1 MKQLINKILV
11 DIKLLNEKAEL
22 PTYAHTELIG
32 GEKVP
37 MDGAMDIKATSLKY
51 DRSMDCYIY
60 GTGLSF
66 NVRAGRKLH
75 ALPRSSNRK
84 TDCYIPNHVPL
95 LDPMY
100 SNELFICYKNRTSIE
115 MRLKMMYLEKKME
128 ILESLAGLSG
138 DAGAQCK
145 PIAFQ
150 NLRETSEWYYD
161 AIEKGDEELEFAPYE
176 VGDKIAQI
184 FIEDYTWVQ
193 WNVVDKLQE
202 YDRDGFG
209 SSGK

>member
-11 DIKLLNEKAEL
+11 DIKLLDEKAEL
-22 PTYAHTELIG
+22 PAYAHTELID
-32 GEKVP
+32 GEQVP
-37 MDGAMDIKATSLKY
+37 MDGAMDIKATSLRY

-100 SNELFICYKNRTSIE
+100 SNELFICFKNRTSIE
-115 MRLKMMYLEKKME
+115 MRLKMIYLEKKME
-128 ILESLAGLSG
+128 ILEGLVGLGGGGS
-138 DAGAQCK
+138 QYK
-145 PIAFQ
+145 PIALQ
-150 NLRETSEWYYD
+150 NLREISEWYYS
-161 AIEKGDEELEFAPYE
+161 AMEKGDEKLGFAPYN

>member
-11 DIKLLNEKAEL
+11 DIKLLDEKAEL
-22 PTYAHTELIG
+22 PTYAHIELID
-32 GEKVP
+32 GEQVP
-37 MDGAMDIKATSLKY
+37 MDGAMDIKATSLRY

-84 TDCYIPNHVPL
+84 TDCYIPNHMPL

-100 SNELFICYKNRTSIE
+100 SNELFICFKNRTSIE

-128 ILESLAGLSG
+128 ILEGLVGLGGSG
-138 DAGAQCK
+138 SQHK
-145 PIAFQ
+145 PIALQ
-150 NLRETSEWYYD
+150 NLREISEWYYNTM
-161 AIEKGDEELEFAPYE
+161 EKGDEGLEFAPYN

>member
-1 MKQLINKILV
+1 MKQLINKILI
-11 DIKLLNEKAEL
+11 DIKLLDEKAEL
-22 PTYAHTELIG
+22 PTYAHTGLID
-32 GEKVP
+32 GEQVP
-37 MDGAMDIKATSLKY
+37 MDGAMDIKATSLRY

-84 TDCYIPNHVPL
+84 TDCYIPNHMPL

-100 SNELFICYKNRTSIE
+100 SNELFICFKNRTSIE
-115 MRLKMMYLEKKME
+115 MRLKVMYLEKKME
-128 ILESLAGLSG
+128 ILENLAGFG
-138 DAGAQCK
+138 AGTQYK
-145 PIAFQ
+145 PMALQ
-150 NLRETSEWYYD
+150 DLRETSKWYYD
-161 AIEKGDEELEFAPYE
+161 ATEKGDEKLEFAPYNI
-176 VGDKIAQI
+176 GDKIAQI

-202 YDRDGFG
+202 YNRDGFG

>member
-11 DIKLLNEKAEL
+11 DIKLLDEKAEL
-22 PTYAHTELIG
+22 PTYAHTELID
-32 GEKVP
+32 GEQVP
-37 MDGAMDIKATSLKY
+37 MDGAMDIKATSLRY

-84 TDCYIPNHVPL
+84 TDCYIPNHMPL

-100 SNELFICYKNRTSIE
+100 SNELFICFKNRTSIE
-115 MRLKMMYLEKKME
+115 MRLKMIYLEKKME
-128 ILESLAGLSG
+128 ILESLAGLG
-138 DAGAQCK
+138 AGTQYK
-145 PIAFQ
+145 PMALQ
-150 NLRETSEWYYD
+150 DLREAYKWYYD
-161 AIEKGDEELEFAPYE
+161 AMEKGDEKLEFAPYNI
-176 VGDKIAQI
+176 GDKIAQI

-202 YDRDGFG
+202 YNRDGFG